1 LKTLLL
7 LLLPAILPAILFA
20 QDAPTLKKDDQHDH
34 ISRSRRDRFDHQRI
48 RPPVKITFYTS
59 TEVTVAY
66 VSNGVLYHE
75 TYTRDTDS
83 VAVLS
88 AEYLCPRIEKP
99 CKEFW
104 VLICIHPSHE
114 DKPYLSAIS
123 ALTPAQIKGKK

>member
-7 LLLPAILPAILFA
+7 ILFLPLFVPA
-20 QDAPTLKKDDQHDH
+20 QDAPKKDDQHDH
-34 ISRSRRDRFDHQRI
+34 ISRSRRDRFDYQRI

-66 VSNGVLYHE
+66 ISNGVLYHE
-75 TYTRDTDS
+75 TYTKDTDS
-83 VAVLS
+83 VARLG
-88 AEYLCPRIEKP
+88 ADDLCSRIEKP

-104 VLICIHPSHE
+104 VLICIHPAHE

>member
-1 LKTLLL
+1 MKTLLL
-7 LLLPAILPAILFA
+7 ILFLPLAFLA
-20 QDAPTLKKDDQHDH
+20 QPKKDDQHDH
-34 ISRSRRDRFDHQRI
+34 ISRSRRDRFDYQRI

-75 TYTRDTDS
+75 TYTKDTDS
-83 VAVLS
+83 VARLS
-88 AEYLCPRIEKP
+88 ADDLCSRIEKP